1 MSMSINPE
9 NIIRIVNKHAG
20 RRGSIIS
27 ILEDI
32 QADYNYLPE
41 DALRVV
47 SARTDHSLVD
57 IYGVATFYRAF
68 SLEPRGRH
76 LISVCMG
83 TACHVR
89 GAPLILEKFESILG
103 VKAGQTT
110 EDREFTLNTVNCLG
124 ACALG
129 PVAVVDGEYQRNL
142 RTLDVGKVIDRYHKQ
157 NGSGRAV
164 DTRRMFRVNV
174 SCPHCNRS
182 LLSDEH
188 RLDDE
193 PMVHVTASYGREHGW
208 VRLSSLY
215 GDYRVEAENEI
226 PRGALIDFFCPHCSA
241 KLRATR
247 ECTRCDAPM
256 IPMLLQAGGMVHFC
270 SRRGCKEHSLELN
283 D

>member
-1 MSMSINPE
+1 MTVNPE
-9 NIIRIVNKHAG
+9 NIIRIVSKHEG

-41 DALRVV
+41 DALRIV
-47 SARTDHSLVD
+47 SLKTDHSLVD

-89 GAPLILEKFESILG
+89 GAPRILEKFESILG
-103 VKAGQTT
+103 VRAGQTT
-110 EDREFTLNTVNCLG
+110 EDREFTLTTVNCLG

-142 RTLDVGKVIDRYHKQ
+142 RTLDVGKIVDHYHKA
-157 NGSGRAV
+157 NGPQ
-164 DTRRMFRVNV
+164 RVTDDKRVFKINV

-182 LLSDEH
+182 LITYDHL
-188 RLDDE
+188 LDGQ
-193 PMVHVTASYGREHGW
+193 PMIHVTASYGRRHGW
-208 VRLSSLY
+208 MRLSSLY
-215 GDYRVEAENEI
+215 GDYRVESEHEI
-226 PRGALIDFFCPHCSA
+226 PEDALLDFFCPRCNARLHS
-241 KLRATR
+241 TR
-247 ECTRCDAPM
+247 DCPRCDAPM
-256 IPMLLQAGGMVHFC
+256 IPMLVRAGGIMHFC
-270 SRRGCKEHSLELN
+270 SRRGCKEHSLDLN
-283 D
+283 G